1 MTQNNLILNR
11 LIIVTDENKCAYDE
25 TFHRGVNIIRGVNSS
40 GKSTILRFIFFVLGG
55 TYQDF
60 VPEALRCSHVVA
72 EIETNG
78 KVLTLKRYL
87 EKTDDGTR
95 CKREIPMYIYFG
107 SIEQYKADDRRRNDK
122 WQRYPYKTTSETHSF
137 SQVLFRYLGLP
148 DFKADSNITMHQIL
162 RLIYLDQESP
172 LSSLFF
178 FDQWDREL
186 TRETVARLLMGLY
199 NGKLG
204 DAKREKEMVEK
215 DIEVLERKKK
225 VAAEL
230 LEDPQTMSTDFL
242 HQMIENITE
251 EVQQITDRVMALR
264 SNNLK
269 PETCNLKLT
278 PEYQRLQE
286 SIARQRR
293 ECGQQESR
301 LLQLKAEI
309 DDSVFFINALRRK
322 REALNHSNDTRD
334 FFDNLKLD
342 LCPVCLSELKA
353 VEPGHCPVCNAPVEG
368 DKGKTQAAR
377 IMLEYDFQIQ
387 ESEAL
392 LKLNQEEYDELKEK
406 HRTLRRQVT
415 AAQRSYDN
423 AVRNVRSSR
432 EEEIDGLLQEKGFK
446 EASAS
451 HYRDLLEYAERY
463 ERISRQLSEKNLQ
476 KERLA
481 NYIAATEAHI
491 EIAQQGIDEVIS
503 QNGLFLLK
511 NDEDRQTE
519 FMQASDFK
527 VNYKQNVTYISNQRI
542 KLSASSAFYLKMA
555 ARFALFF
562 ASLQQDSMLYPRF
575 MFSDNMEDKGMEE
588 ERAKNFQ
595 RMIVKRLQEI
605 GNNDYQLI
613 FATSN
618 IADELDTK
626 EYTVG
631 EYYTPTNKSLK
642 NV

>member
-1 MTQNNLILNR
+1 MQNNLFLRR
-11 LIIVTDENKCAYDE
+11 LIIVTEEGKYAYDE
-25 TFHRGVNIIRGVNSS
+25 TFHRGVNIIRGQNSS

-60 VPEALRCSHVVA
+60 VPEALRCQYVVA

-87 EKTDDGTR
+87 EKNDEGNR
-95 CKREIPMYIYFG
+95 CKKDIPMYIYFG
-107 SIEQYKADDRRRNDK
+107 SIAEYKADDRRKYEK
-122 WQRYPYKTTSETHSF
+122 WQRYPYKQTSEMHSF
-137 SQVLFRYLGLP
+137 SNVLFRYIGFP
-148 DFKADSNITMHQIL
+148 EFKADSNITMHQIL

-178 FDQWDREL
+178 FDQWDKEL
-186 TRETVARLLMGLY
+186 TRETVARIHMGLY
-199 NGKLG
+199 NSKLG

-230 LEDPQTMSTDFL
+230 LEDPATMSTEYL
-242 HQMIENITE
+242 NSMIESINE
-251 EVQQITDRVMALR
+251 EVQRITDHVIELR
-264 SNNLK
+264 DPNAT
-269 PETCNLKLT
+269 ETQINTKLSK
-278 PEYQRLQE
+278 EYQRARE
-286 SIARQRR
+286 EIAAGRK
-293 ECGQQESR
+293 ECGRIEAR
-301 LLQLKAEI
+301 VLQLKAEI
-309 DDSVFFINALRRK
+309 DDSVFFIDALKRK
-322 REALNHSNDTRD
+322 RDAMNHSNDTRD
-334 FFDNLKLD
+334 FFDMLKLD
-342 LCPVCLSELKA
+342 LCPVCLSELKE
-353 VEPGHCPVCNAPVEG
+353 VEPGHCPVCNAPMDG
-368 DKGKTQAAR
+368 SKGKTQAAR
-377 IMLEYDFQIQ
+377 ILLELDFQIR
-387 ESEAL
+387 ESESL
-392 LKLNQEEYDELKEK
+392 LKLNQNEYEELKEK
-406 HRTLRRQVT
+406 LRAQKRQVT
-415 AAQRSYDN
+415 AAQKQYDN

-463 ERISRQLSEKNLQ
+463 ERLSKELSDAKLRL
-476 KERLA
+476 ERLTIFIKA
-481 NYIAATEAHI
+481 SENHI
-491 EIAQQGIDEVIS
+491 EVAQIGINEAIS
-503 QNGLFLLK
+503 ANGLFLLK
-511 NDEDRQTE
+511 NDEDRQLE

-527 VNYKQNVTYISNQRI
+527 VNYKQNVAYISNQRI

-562 ASLQQDSMLYPRF
+562 ASLQVDSMLYPRF

-595 RMIVKRLQEI
+595 RTIVKRLEEV
-605 GNNDYQLI
+605 GNPNYQLI

-618 IADELDTK
+618 IAEELDTQ
-626 EYTVG
+626 EYTIG
-631 EYYTPTNKSLK
+631 EFYTQENKSLK

>member
-1 MTQNNLILNR
+1 M
-11 LIIVTDENKCAYDE
+11 
-25 TFHRGVNIIRGVNSS
+25 
-40 GKSTILRFIFFVLGG
+40 LGG
-55 TYQDF
+55 SYQDF

-78 KVLTLKRYL
+78 KVLILKRYL
-87 EKTDDGTR
+87 EKNDTGDR
-95 CKREIPMYIYFG
+95 CKRDIPMYIYFG
-107 SIEQYKADDRRRNDK
+107 SIAQYKADDRRRNEK

-137 SQVLFRYLGLP
+137 SQVLFRYMGFP

-199 NGKLG
+199 NSKLG
-204 DAKREKEMVEK
+204 DAKRDKEMVEK

-242 HQMIENITE
+242 NNMIESINE
-251 EVQQITDRVMALR
+251 EVQRITDRVMEFR
-264 SNNLK
+264 NTEHSTDSQPSTFNSRLK
-269 PETCNLKLT
+269 MEF
-278 PEYQRLQE
+278 QRLQAE
-286 SIARQRR
+286 IASDRKL
-293 ECGQQESR
+293 CGQQEAR

-309 DDSVFFINALRRK
+309 DDSVFFINALKRK

-334 FFDNLKLD
+334 FFDALELD

-353 VEPGHCPVCNAPVEG
+353 VEPGHCPVCNAPVDV
-368 DKGKTQAAR
+368 DKGKNQAAR
-377 IMLEYDFQIQ
+377 IMLEYDFQIH

-406 HRTLRRQVT
+406 HRAQKRQVT
-415 AAQRSYDN
+415 AAQRQYDA

-446 EASAS
+446 EASVS

-463 ERISRQLSEKNLQ
+463 ERISRQLSEQQLKL
-476 KERLA
+476 ERLTSF
-481 NYIAATEAHI
+481 IATTEAHI
-491 EIAQQGIDEVIS
+491 DKAQEGIDEVIS

-519 FMQASDFK
+519 FMKASDFK

-562 ASLQQDSMLYPRF
+562 ASLQEDSMLYPRF
-575 MFSDNMEDKGMEE
+575 MFSDNMEDKGMEAP
-588 ERAKNFQ
+588 RAANFQ
-595 RMIVKRLQEI
+595 RLVVNRLKEI
-605 GNNDYQLI
+605 DNPNFQLI
-613 FATSN
+613 FATSM
-618 IADELDTK
+618 IAPELDTK
-626 EYTVG
+626 DYTVG
-631 EYYTPTNKSLK
+631 EFYTSENKSLK